1 MDLTCPFCGREE
13 EEASHLFIHC
23 MKILPIWWET
33 MSWMNI
39 KSALPLKPK
48 CHFLQHSYV
57 QVDGIRV
64 KRWQCDGNSEWG
76 SLINVEI
83 FYLVLFFFLSFYR
96 FDWWWR
102 MMIRSYAWVRAFK
115 TLGFSKLR
123 RRRWCFLI
131 QLLLFVYFFFSF

>member
-39 KSALPLKPK
+39 KSSLPLKPK

-64 KRWQCDGNSEWG
+64 KRWQCWWLAVVWSIWQMRNRIIFSNATFNGNK
-76 SLINVEI
+76 LIE
-83 FYLVLFFFLSFYR
+83 
-96 FDWWWR
+96 DA
-102 MMIRSYAWVRAFK
+102 M
-115 TLGFSKLR
+115 
-123 RRRWCFLI
+123 FLI
-131 QLLLFVYFFFSF
+131 WTWLRHLEKDFSLHFNHWSTHIRQGFLYQ